1 MGVDAKP
8 RAKRTKKSKKFR
20 TSDPKS
26 APDDP
31 TLPPFEP
38 PNPTPPEEDAFDC
51 AANETYVLELNAAAM
66 EAYTFFYP

>member
-8 RAKRTKKSKKFR
+8 RAKRTKKAKKFR
-20 TSDPKS
+20 TSDPTS
-26 APDDP
+26 APDDL
-31 TLPPFEP
+31 TLPPP
-38 PNPTPPEEDAFDC
+38 KEDDFDC